1 MTTKRILEEL
11 EKEKNLQE
19 ANAMIDLKIKP
30 GSLEDSVSLN
40 DCAEL
45 MVEFSERWIQ
55 VDEEPGTSKWEEK
68 YWSRWMSQPQQQFLA
83 IVDGQYHIAAIVID
97 KRSNEDLIR
106 DVNTQEELS
115 SYEITAWKKL
125 S

>member
-30 GSLEDSVSLN
+30 GSPEDSVSLN

-68 YWSRWMSQPQQQFLA
+68 YWSR
-83 IVDGQYHIAAIVID
+83 
-97 KRSNEDLIR
+97 
-106 DVNTQEELS
+106 
-115 SYEITAWKKL
+115 
-125 S
+125 